1 MYKKILVPLD
11 GSKLAECVLP
21 HVENIATGCSV
32 GEVII
37 LRVCESLSIIADY
50 PEGKNKTWDKHV
62 ERMTTNAQQQ
72 CDLYIYDVE
81 KSLKDKGFKV
91 KAESRL
97 GKPAEE
103 IVDCANKNKV
113 DLIVMASHGR
123 SGVNRWAM
131 EVWPTRSCVL
141 PACPC
146 CWSKHRGVWQASKK
160 PSY

>member
-1 MYKKILVPLD
+1 MYEKILVPLD
-11 GSKLAECVLP
+11 GSELAESVLP
-21 HVENIATGCSV
+21 HVEAIARGCSV
-32 GEVII
+32 VEIVL
-37 LRVCESLSIIADY
+37 LRVCEAPSILADY

-97 GKPAEE
+97 GKPAEA
-103 IVDCANKNKV
+103 IVDCANKNEV

-123 SGVNRWAM
+123 SGVSRWAYGS
-131 EVWPTRSCVL
+131 VADKVLRSTCVPVL
-141 PACPC
+141 LVKAPG
-146 CWSKHRGVWQASKK
+146 GVAGI
-160 PSY
+160 

>member
-11 GSKLAECVLP
+11 GLKLAECALP
-21 HVENIATGCSV
+21 HVEKLAKSGIAKEIV
-32 GEVII
+32 L
-37 LRVCESLSIIADY
+37 LRVCESPSIIADY

-91 KAESRL
+91 KAESCL

-103 IVDCANKNKV
+103 IVDCANKNEV

-123 SGVNRWAM
+123 SGVSRWAYGS
-131 EVWPTRSCVL
+131 VADKVLRSICVPVL
-141 PACPC
+141 LVKAPGCVV
-146 CWSKHRGVWQASKK
+146 GF
-160 PSY
+160 

>member
-1 MYKKILVPLD
+1 LYEKILVPLD
-11 GSKLAECVLP
+11 GSELAESVLP
-21 HVENIATGCSV
+21 HVEAIARGCSV
-32 GEVII
+32 VEIVL
-37 LRVCESLSIIADY
+37 LRVCEAPSILADY

-97 GKPAEE
+97 GKPAEA

-123 SGVNRWAM
+123 SGVSRWAYGS
-131 EVWPTRSCVL
+131 VADKVLRSTCVPVL
-141 PACPC
+141 LVKAPG
-146 CWSKHRGVWQASKK
+146 GVAGI
-160 PSY
+160 

>member
-1 MYKKILVPLD
+1 LYKKILVPLD

-37 LRVCESLSIIADY
+37 LRVCESPSIIADY
-50 PEGKNKTWDKHV
+50 PESKNKTWEKHV

-72 CDLYIYDVE
+72 CNIYLDDVE
-81 KSLKDKGFKV
+81 KQLRDKGFNV
-91 KAESRL
+91 RIDSRL

-103 IVDCANKNKV
+103 IADYASKNKV

-123 SGVNRWAM
+123 SGVNRWAYGS
-131 EVWPTRSCVL
+131 VADKVLRSTCVPVL
-141 PACPC
+141 LVKAPGCVV
-146 CWSKHRGVWQASKK
+146 GF
-160 PSY
+160 